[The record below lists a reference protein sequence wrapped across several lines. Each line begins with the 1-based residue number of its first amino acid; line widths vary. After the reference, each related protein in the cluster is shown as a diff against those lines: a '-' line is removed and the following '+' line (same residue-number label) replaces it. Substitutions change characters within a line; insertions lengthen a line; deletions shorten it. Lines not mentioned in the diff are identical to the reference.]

1 MSRTSSYDRGWED
14 EEYDGDYDRR
24 DYREPR
30 GGGGGAGG
38 IPWRKILIG
47 FGIAVAAGVLAVI
60 IFLIAALQGLPSLE
74 DLQDYQPPV
83 TSRVHAGDGALVA
96 EFARE
101 QRVFVP
107 IEQIPD
113 HVKNAFV
120 AVEDARF
127 FEHSGIDYQ
136 GLARAVLRIPLDVV
150 QGRRIQGA
158 STITQQVAGNML
170 TGRAASCSGGVG
182 GMFCAIWTKLR

>member
-1 MSRTSSYDRGWED
+1 MSRTSSYDRGWD
-14 EEYDGDYDRR
+14 HEEYDDDEYDRR
-24 DYREPR
+24 DYRGP
-30 GGGGGAGG
+30 GGGGGGG
-38 IPWRKILIG
+38 LPWRKILIG

-136 GLARAVLRIPLDVV
+136 GLARAVLRIPLDV
-150 QGRRIQGA
+150 IQ
-158 STITQQVAGNML
+158 
-170 TGRAASCSGGVG
+170 
-182 GMFCAIWTKLR
+182 

>member
-14 EEYDGDYDRR
+14 DDYDDDYDRR

-30 GGGGGAGG
+30 GGGDGGGV
-38 IPWRKILIG
+38 PWRKILSG
-47 FGIAVAAGVLAVI
+47 LGIAAAARVLAVI

-136 GLARAVLRIPLDVV
+136 GL
-150 QGRRIQGA
+150 
-158 STITQQVAGNML
+158 
-170 TGRAASCSGGVG
+170 
-182 GMFCAIWTKLR
+182 